1 MFYSCIL
8 LPEEDLIYVYF
19 EETLAAD
26 EVEAFFDKS
35 VEEIMNDDENLGK
48 LVEFMMSYCF
58 HAAPREK
65 TLKETRQL
73 QIDTFREDK
82 TQEIGNDFKS
92 LIEHNTLSDN
102 AWTTW
107 QYVNSYMDWKK
118 KKSEL
123 GDKKSKAKHT
133 LNSKFT
139 SNGTSRFQPK
149 SGSEGMLLYEKMS
162 NWYAQFM
169 RHPEFKGKVCKLS
182 NKIAKTH
189 HLLPTFSEE
198 FGPRQSRPVDDDSE
212 GEEAAEIDVQDIN
225 MPSLSFAELNS
236 ADSDYVDQDKGYDF
250 APGGTGRSEDEE
262 QDENMSPSI
271 GMEFD

>member
-1 MFYSCIL
+1 
-8 LPEEDLIYVYF
+8 
-19 EETLAAD
+19 
-26 EVEAFFDKS
+26 
-35 VEEIMNDDENLGK
+35 
-48 LVEFMMSYCF
+48 
-58 HAAPREK
+58 
-65 TLKETRQL
+65 
-73 QIDTFREDK
+73 
-82 TQEIGNDFKS
+82 
-92 LIEHNTLSDN
+92 
-102 AWTTW
+102 
-107 QYVNSYMDWKK
+107 MDWKK
-118 KKSEL
+118 KNSEL

-169 RHPEFKGKVCKLS
+169 RHPEFKGKVRKLS